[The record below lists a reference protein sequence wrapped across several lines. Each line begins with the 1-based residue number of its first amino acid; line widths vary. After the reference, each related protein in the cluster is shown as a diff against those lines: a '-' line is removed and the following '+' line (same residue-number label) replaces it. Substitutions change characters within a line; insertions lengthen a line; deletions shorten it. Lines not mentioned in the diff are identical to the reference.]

1 MSLISFAHH
10 RVEKTQV
17 QKGKCINVT
26 DGEVVKKYQIMYDY
40 TEVKY
45 KQPISHLCCYACCFV
60 LVRAKRNPIGAWQV
74 RECVLVL

>member
-1 MSLISFAHH
+1 MSVIRFDHH

-26 DGEVVKKYQIMYDY
+26 HGEVVKKYQIVYDC

-45 KQPISHLCCYACCFV
+45 KQLISFV
-60 LVRAKRNPIGAWQV
+60 LL
-74 RECVLVL
+74 CVLF